1 MSHRSEGVD
10 VGYWESLLSQLKAH
24 LARARLRD
32 RHSENL
38 RKKLELLKAEQQ
50 GGDGD
55 REQSQVNNSELLVN
69 I

>member
-1 MSHRSEGVD
+1 M
-10 VGYWESLLSQLKAH
+10 GYWESLLSQLKAH

-50 GGDGD
+50 GGEG
-55 REQSQVNNSELLVN
+55 EQEPNQV
-69 I
+69 